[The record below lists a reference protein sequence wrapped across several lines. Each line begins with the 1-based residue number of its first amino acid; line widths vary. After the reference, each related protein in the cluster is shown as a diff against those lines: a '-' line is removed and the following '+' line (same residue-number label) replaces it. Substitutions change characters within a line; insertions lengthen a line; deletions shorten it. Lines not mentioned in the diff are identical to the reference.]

1 MRLEGAFGL
10 DAGIFLGRC
19 GVFAIEFGV
28 SVIFGRAGAG
38 ASDDDD
44 CGEARFF
51 VRGAWLEL
59 GAGVLLLLLGK
70 GASFED
76 EFAEPWGVWER
87 FGELGVGG
95 GWVLGADG
103 VGIVRGLLRG
113 VWVCGCLEAGLK
125 SGTYIGFGTRC
136 GCVFGVFGFGVGVAG
151 GEGGFEGAVVVA
163 VAGQVVAFCVE
174 GLEEE
179 LGDVGEGAGVAA
191 VHASGGDVGEEFAED
206 EVDGDGIAE
215 IAAEGEEFGAD
226 FRGGL
231 ELEEF
236 AMVEEAE
243 LAGGFVEE
251 HAAAAAVGELE
262 VAAIFGT
269 ISGMISGMISGTI
282 SGTGSVWGG
291 AGFFAVHVCA
301 RFVCGFPSFR
311 VGRRLVGFWARL
323 DWRSRV

>member
-1 MRLEGAFGL
+1 
-10 DAGIFLGRC
+10 LGVDLNVW
-19 GVFAIEFGV
+19 GVD
-28 SVIFGRAGAG
+28 GRAGAG

-44 CGEARFF
+44 CGEANFF

-87 FGELGVGG
+87 FGELGIGG

-103 VGIVRGLLRG
+103 VGIVRGLFRG

-206 EVDGDGIAE
+206 EIDGDGILE
-215 IAAEGEEFGAD
+215 IATEVEEFGAD
-226 FRGGL
+226 FGGGL
-231 ELEEF
+231 ELEKF
-236 AMVEEAE
+236 AVMEEAE
-243 LAGGFVEE
+243 VSGGVVGE
-251 HAAAAAVGELE
+251 HATAAAVSELE
-262 VAAIFGT
+262 DAAIFG
-269 ISGMISGMISGTI
+269 
-282 SGTGSVWGG
+282 VVGG
-291 AGFFAVHVCA
+291 ARFFAAHV
-301 RFVCGFPSFR
+301 
-311 VGRRLVGFWARL
+311 RLVSLKLRPAAGSGAMCLRL
-323 DWRSRV
+323 S